1 MQYRKSQK
9 NLQGSNIIYI
19 FAIQTKGEIER
30 VKEIHKNLLPI
41 SPPNK

>member
-9 NLQGSNIIYI
+9 KFAGEQYYLYI
-19 FAIQTKGEIER
+19 CNTNKREIER